1 MRARLF
7 AWCRHSV
14 RTAADPLA
22 RRVAATAILAI
33 PILPLVVAGPARAQV
48 TGTTTQLTTNPAPQL
63 DPAITGDIVVYTDQ
77 RNGND
82 DVHYVRISDLAEV
95 RVTNDS
101 TAQRLNDIDDGV
113 TR

>member
-1 MRARLF
+1 MSISLRRLF
-7 AWCRHSV
+7 V
-14 RTAADPLA
+14 RTAA
-22 RRVAATAILAI
+22 AAFADRAQSAAILAAS
-33 PILPLVVAGPARAQV
+33 ILFVTLDGPAHAQV
-48 TGTTTQLTTNPAPQL
+48 TGTTTRLTTNPAPQL
-63 DPAITGDIVVYTDQ
+63 DPAISGDIVVYTDQ

-82 DVHYVRISDLAEV
+82 DVYYVRISDLAEV